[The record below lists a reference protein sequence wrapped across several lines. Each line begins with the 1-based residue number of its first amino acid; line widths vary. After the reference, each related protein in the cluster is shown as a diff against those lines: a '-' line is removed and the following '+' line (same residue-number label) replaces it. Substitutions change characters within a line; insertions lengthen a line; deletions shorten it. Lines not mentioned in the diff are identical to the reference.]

1 VTGDYTVNKYREV
14 NRSWFLMDNAIQQHK
29 DLVYTQ
35 SLRLHLALEAGPV
48 MYRNAGAERSWA
60 STCPVKQGQNG
71 E

>member
-1 VTGDYTVNKYREV
+1 
-14 NRSWFLMDNAIQQHK
+14 MDNAIQQHK